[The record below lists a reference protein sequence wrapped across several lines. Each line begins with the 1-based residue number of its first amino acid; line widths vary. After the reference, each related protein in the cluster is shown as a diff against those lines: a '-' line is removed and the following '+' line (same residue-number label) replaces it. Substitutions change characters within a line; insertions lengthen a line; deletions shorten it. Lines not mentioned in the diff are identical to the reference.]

1 MKRIILAA
9 GLLAC
14 LALPGAD
21 AQAQTGSVRGKVVD
35 EKSQVVLEAKVTI
48 EFQGNVTRKL
58 ETKTNKKGEYTQVG
72 LPPGEYKITVTKDG
86 YQGGYI
92 TLRVGLGEPTTVPE
106 IKLLSANAAREAA
119 GGGGAELS
127 AAFKKAYEL
136 SQQGKLE
143 EAEAAYKT
151 LLAGNL
157 DADVSTLVYNNLA
170 VIASQRKDHATAEG
184 HYRKAL
190 EIKADNTD
198 ALTGLAGV
206 LQASGQG
213 PKAEELLN
221 KAGAD
226 FPSDPKVQFALG
238 AFLFNTGRTADAAS
252 ALQKAAKLE
261 DVNPEVDYYLGSIA
275 IGQNDV
281 PGAIGHL
288 EKYLAS
294 SPTNAQFKATAEGL
308 IGYLKTKK

>member
-9 GLLAC
+9 GLLAF
-14 LALPGAD
+14 LALPGASVH
-21 AQAQTGSVRGKVVD
+21 AQTGSVRGKVVD
-35 EKSQVVLEAKVTI
+35 EKSQVVLDAKVTI

-58 ETKTNKKGEYTQVG
+58 ETKSNKKGEYTQVG

-92 TLRVGLGEPTTVPE
+92 SLHVGLGEPTSVPE
-106 IKLLSANAAREAA
+106 IKLLSASAARAAA
-119 GGGGAELS
+119 GGGNELS
-127 AAFKKAYEL
+127 GAFKKAYEL

-151 LLAGNL
+151 LLTGNL
-157 DADVSTLVYNNLA
+157 DAEVSTLIYNNLA
-170 VIASQRKDHATAEG
+170 VIASQRKDHATAEA

-206 LQASGQG
+206 LQSSGQAAQ
-213 PKAEELLN
+213 AEELLN
-221 KAGAD
+221 KAGND
-226 FPSDPKVQFALG
+226 FPTDAKVQFALG
-238 AFLFNTGRTADAAS
+238 AFLFNTGRTAEAGG

-281 PGAIGHL
+281 AGAVSHL

-294 SPTNAQFKATAEGL
+294 GPSNAQFKATAEGL
-308 IGYLKTKK
+308 VGYLKKK

>member
-9 GLLAC
+9 GFLAF
-14 LALPGAD
+14 LALPGVD

-35 EKSQVVLEAKVTI
+35 EKSQVVLDAKVAI

-106 IKLLSANAAREAA
+106 IKLLSATAARQAA
-119 GGGGAELS
+119 GGAGGELS

-151 LLAGNL
+151 LLTGNL
-157 DADVSTLVYNNLA
+157 DADVSTLIYNNLA
-170 VIASQRKDHATAEG
+170 VIAGQRKDHATAEA

-206 LQASGQG
+206 LQSSGQG

-226 FPSDPKVQFALG
+226 FPDDAKVQFALG
-238 AFLFNTGRTADAAS
+238 AFLFNTGRTADAAG

-261 DVNPEVDYYLGSIA
+261 NVNPEVDYYLGSIA

-281 PGAIGHL
+281 AGAVSHL

-294 SPTNAQFKATAEGL
+294 GPTNAQFKATAEGL